1 MTIKEL
7 IDVLPDAYNVEIVL
21 NSADCEDDANN
32 IVYDRDNRLLCD
44 ALDDYII
51 ANFCPTYDDRINK
64 EGVLIYVKTEV
75 KPLRAERR

>member
-44 ALDDYII
+44 ALNDYII
-51 ANFCPTYDDRINK
+51 AHFCPTYDDINK
-64 EGVLIYVKTEV
+64 KGVLIYVKTEV